1 MQWRMPLSKHGR
13 NYSVAKE
20 AMKFK
25 TGYGDRSRVQ
35 IATVGES
42 LTQQHHAHDADVRN
56 IIKQYDRTGLIA
68 NVNRGVARY
77 GDYSEINEY
86 REALD
91 LVIAANENF
100 GELPAKIREMFGND
114 AGAFFEFASNPE
126 NAAEMVKLG
135 LAEAPPVVEEA
146 PKRKESPS
154 EPPAP
159 QEAGE

>member
-1 MQWRMPLSKHGR
+1 M
-13 NYSVAKE
+13 AKE
-20 AMKFK
+20 NVIKFK

-35 IATVGES
+35 IETKGES

-77 GDYSEINEY
+77 GDYSDVNEY

-91 LVIAANENF
+91 LVISANENF
-100 GELPAKIREMFGND
+100 SELPSKIREMFGND
-114 AGAFFEFASNPE
+114 AGAFFEFATNPE
-126 NAAEMVKLG
+126 NADEMVELG
-135 LAEAPPVVEEA
+135 LKEAPIEESEA
-146 PKRKESPS
+146 PKTPKSVA